1 MDVCGTRVTSAPES
15 INISTSLAVLPVLG
29 SRRVTLATGA
39 GGLNRVES
47 YVGISCVFD
56 DSLLEIFHLLRLGEV
71 RTSDI
76 WR

>member
-1 MDVCGTRVTSAPES
+1 MDDCGTRVISAPES
-15 INISTSLAVLPVLG
+15 NNISTLLVVLPLPG
-29 SRRVTLATGA
+29 SRKVTLAKGA
-39 GGLNRVES
+39 GGLNRLES

-56 DSLLEIFHLLRLGEV
+56 DPLLEIFHLLTIGEV